1 MGNIVGGCAVLILCL
16 VFWVQ
21 RDYTS
26 QYGGLF
32 PDALMIVLAVL
43 SLIMIARGVFRR
55 HESGWHPEGRL
66 EPLDLGRAIVLLAAW
81 VASLPILG
89 YLVGGILFFTLVAAL
104 MRTERP
110 RVKDIALDLVV
121 GVGVVG
127 AFFLAFTRLL
137 YVNLPGLPF

>member
-1 MGNIVGGCAVLILCL
+1 MGNIVGGAVVLLVCL

-26 QYGGLF
+26 EYGGLF
-32 PDALMIVLAVL
+32 PDAVLVVLAVL
-43 SLIMIARGVFRR
+43 SLFLIGRGVLWRR
-55 HESGWHPEGRL
+55 ESGWEPEGRL
-66 EPLDLGRAIVLLAAW
+66 QPRDLARAVVLLVAW

-89 YLVGGILFFTLVAAL
+89 YLVGGIVFFTLVAVL
-104 MRTERP
+104 MRTRRP

-127 AFFLAFTRLL
+127 VFYLAFTRFL

>member
-1 MGNIVGGCAVLILCL
+1 MGNIVGGAAVLIVCL

-32 PDALMIVLAVL
+32 PDALLIVLAVL
-43 SLIMIARGVFRR
+43 SLILIARGIFVRD
-55 HESGWHPEGRL
+55 ESGWDTEGRL
-66 EPLDLGRAIVLLAAW
+66 APRDLGRAVVLLAAW

-89 YLVGGILFFTLVAAL
+89 YLVGGIVFFTLVAAL

-110 RVKDIALDLVV
+110 RAKDIALDLVV

-127 AFFLAFTRLL
+127 AFYLAFTRLL

>member
-1 MGNIVGGCAVLILCL
+1 MGNIVGGAVVLLVCL

-26 QYGGLF
+26 EYGGLF
-32 PDALMIVLAVL
+32 PDALLVVLAVL
-43 SLIMIARGVFRR
+43 SLFLIGRGVLWR
-55 HESGWHPEGRL
+55 HESGWESEGRL
-66 EPLDLGRAIVLLAAW
+66 QPRDLARAVVLLVAW

-89 YLVGGILFFTLVAAL
+89 YLVGGIVFFTLVAVL
-104 MRTERP
+104 MRTRRP

-127 AFFLAFTRLL
+127 AFYLAFTRFL